1 MLFPLNYFRVCRN
14 MHLLELT
21 VLCLG
26 HNNAPLLR
34 VTWFGQAPPET
45 DIASALVF
53 RGCLF
58 RRFQKVQ

>member
-26 HNNAPLLR
+26 
-34 VTWFGQAPPET
+34 QAPPET
-45 DIASALVF
+45 GIASALVF

-58 RRFQKVQ
+58 RRFQKVL